1 MIKNPISYPGNKNK
15 LLKEIIPLFPKEIN
29 VFVDVFCGSG
39 VVGVNSNAKNINC
52 NDISKHCL
60 DVLKYFYFFS
70 FAKIISDLEKIIVN
84 YNLTYSRTKEKGF
97 YKEIKHEGLSLYNK
111 DGYNQL
117 KEDYNEEPSVDKLV
131 VLLIYGFNHY
141 MRFNSKGEFN
151 VPVGKVDLSK
161 SIYKDLEIF
170 VNYIKSKDII
180 FTNSDFRNKN
190 LYINQDALYYFDPPY
205 LVTTAPYNSHW
216 NETDEIELLK
226 VLDELND
233 RGVKFALSNVL
244 LSNGKENVILKEW
257 SRKYNVIKLKRQYRN
272 ANYQK
277 INITDTVEVLIVNYH
292 VEE

>member
-29 VFVDVFCGSG
+29 TFVDVFCGSG
-39 VVGVNSNAKNINC
+39 VVGVNSNANYINC

-60 DVLKYFYFFS
+60 DVLKYFYLNS
-70 FAKIISDLEKIIVN
+70 FEKIISDLERIVTN

-111 DGYNQL
+111 DGYNKL
-117 KEDYNEEPSVDKLV
+117 KDDYNEEPSVDKLV

-170 VNYIKSKDII
+170 VNYIKNKNIT
-180 FTNSDFRNKN
+180 FTNSDFRNKD
-190 LYINQDALYYFDPPY
+190 LYINKDALYYFDPPY
-205 LVTTAPYNSHW
+205 LITTAPYNSHW
-216 NETDEIELLK
+216 SEIDEIELLK

-233 RGVKFALSNVL
+233 RGIKFAISNVL

-257 SRKYNVIKLKRQYRN
+257 SKKYTVIKLKRQYRN

-292 VEE
+292 VED